1 MHSTECH
8 SSSLWGY
15 LWADFTSCFLQN
27 TTPSRA
33 ASHALSPCHIS
44 PPRSRSQRLPSW
56 QTSRRARWCAASSAW
71 TRCWRRCDKPPAS
84 WETPS
89 WGARWRRPPWPSAGT
104 SSSPPPSTPTERRR
118 HACSQVLLCVQGVRC
133 MLAMVY
139 VPPKKHVYMRISEQE
154 EGNDFKNKIQQTKT
168 QTVVIYCTVIKICMS
183 ETWCSVFF
191 SLG

>member
-1 MHSTECH
+1 MSGVSEWVQRGLLILAEVCTLRSAILVHYEVIWKQILPHVSFRT
-8 SSSLWGY
+8 L
-15 LWADFTSCFLQN
+15 FL
-27 TTPSRA
+27 SRA
-33 ASHALSPCHIS
+33 ASHTLSPCHIS
-44 PPRSRSQRLPSW
+44 PPRSRLQRSPSW

-139 VPPKKHVYMRISEQE
+139 VPTKKTCLHE
-154 EGNDFKNKIQQTKT
+154 DFWTGRREWFKKKKRTKHR
-168 QTVVIYCTVIKICMS
+168 Q
-183 ETWCSVFF
+183 
-191 SLG
+191 L